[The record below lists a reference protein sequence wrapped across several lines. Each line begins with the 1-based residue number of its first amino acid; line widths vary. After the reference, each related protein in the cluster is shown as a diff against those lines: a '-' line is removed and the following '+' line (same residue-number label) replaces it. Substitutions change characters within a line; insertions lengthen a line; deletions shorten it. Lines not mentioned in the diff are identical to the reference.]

1 MIWCWAGP
9 IESVVLKLGVKIPCH
24 TRVICGCSDG
34 STSFAKWHNNA
45 QDCWK
50 LKNESLCVKCM
61 DESLC
66 EVEEQ
71 VCLGEVEE
79 EFCLAEVN
87 KCLSVLCF

>member
-1 MIWCWAGP
+1 
-9 IESVVLKLGVKIPCH
+9 
-24 TRVICGCSDG
+24 
-34 STSFAKWHNNA
+34 
-45 QDCWK
+45 
-50 LKNESLCVKCM
+50 M